1 MRVIRSILILAA
13 LAVCTSATRA
23 DDLSELVAAV
33 AGSMT
38 VQNMKND
45 TKTATFGAGKPRYM
59 PKPKQKDV
67 DFSMLDGIYKAMKRE
82 QFYYMLSESSDSYS
96 YEFERRLERQRSRP
110 TLGRRDFFRPVPGQ
124 ITSNFGWRPRF
135 QRVHHGVD
143 LSLHVGDTVRAAI
156 SGTVEKIAYDHD
168 GYGHY
173 VVMSHPDGMQTVYG
187 HLEYALVSQGQFIYS
202 GQPLGIGGNTG
213 NSTGP
218 HLHFEARVGDVAVDP
233 TLLFDFYGNAT
244 YFAEEEE
251 EIAPVKPKGPV
262 YSHQSKSLARESTY
276 IVRYGDTLESIAR
289 QAGISV
295 MRLCQLNMLQQS
307 SQPEIGRML
316 KLK

>member
-1 MRVIRSILILAA
+1 MRLIRISLILLAI
-13 LAVCTSATRA
+13 AVCNTATRA
-23 DDLSELVAAV
+23 DDFSELVAAI
-33 AGSMT
+33 AGCMEAQERMAKD
-38 VQNMKND
+38 V
-45 TKTATFGAGKPRYM
+45 KTPSFDSGKPRYVG
-59 PKPKQKDV
+59 KSQQNGIDLA
-67 DFSMLDGIYKAMKRE
+67 MLDGIYTAMKRE
-82 QFYYMLSESSDSYS
+82 RFNQMMSESY
-96 YEFERRLERQRSRP
+96 YPRP
-110 TLGRRDFFRPVPGQ
+110 TLGRMDFFRPVPGL
-124 ITSNFGWRPRF
+124 ITSYFGWRPSF

-143 LSLHVGDTVRAAI
+143 LSLQIGDTVRAAL

-187 HLEYALVSQGQFIYS
+187 HLEYALVGQGQFVYS

-218 HLHFEARVGDVAVDP
+218 HLHFETRVGNVAVDP
-233 TLLFDFYGNAT
+233 TLLFDFYGTAV
-244 YFAEEEE
+244 YYAAEEE
-251 EIAPVKPKGPV
+251 IKPDKPKGPV
-262 YSHQSKSLARESTY
+262 YTHQSKSLARESTY